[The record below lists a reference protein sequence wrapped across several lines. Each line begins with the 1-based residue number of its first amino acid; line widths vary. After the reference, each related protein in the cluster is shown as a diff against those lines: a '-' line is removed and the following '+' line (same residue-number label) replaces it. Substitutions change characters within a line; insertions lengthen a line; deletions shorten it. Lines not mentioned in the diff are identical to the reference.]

1 VRRKSREEKAHRA
14 LMGVVNARLEMMR
27 LQITTKQ
34 SMQPQVMKHVFL
46 FQSQASSAMLE
57 WGLVSE

>member
-1 VRRKSREEKAHRA
+1 
-14 LMGVVNARLEMMR
+14 MGVVNARLEMMR